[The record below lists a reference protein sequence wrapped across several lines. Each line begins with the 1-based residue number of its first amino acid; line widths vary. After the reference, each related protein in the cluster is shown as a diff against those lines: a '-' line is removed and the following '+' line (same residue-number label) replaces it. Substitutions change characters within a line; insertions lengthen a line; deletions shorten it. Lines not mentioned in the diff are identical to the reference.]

1 MLLGASRA
9 MMKSDFFLG
18 PDKDLSKAELE
29 ALVHVKTGVRVS
41 EWAYRK
47 LELADLIEEGL
58 RGWQLTQAGG
68 FRLASGK

>member
-1 MLLGASRA
+1 M
-9 MMKSDFFLG
+9 
-18 PDKDLSKAELE
+18 DLSTAELE
-29 ALVHVKTGVRVS
+29 ALMHVKTGVRVS

-68 FRLASGK
+68 FRLESGK